1 LHDATHNYID
11 ALMFRLIIMKKLPLL
26 LLMLCLPAIAADEIL
41 VPTVED
47 NLRDMDKDRNGI
59 VTVSEVRVFIESKH
73 GKDYEK
79 ALLDKMEGA
88 SGQSCGTA
96 FAQSLY

>member
-1 LHDATHNYID
+1 MAVLDGLTT
-11 ALMFRLIIMKKLPLL
+11 MKKLPLL
-26 LLMLCLPAIAADEIL
+26 LLMICLPATAVEVMD
-41 VPTVED
+41 VPSVED

-73 GKDYEK
+73 GKGYQKEI
-79 ALLDKMEGA
+79 LDKMEGA

-96 FAQSLY
+96 FKQSLF

>member
-1 LHDATHNYID
+1 
-11 ALMFRLIIMKKLPLL
+11 MKKLPLL

-73 GKDYEK
+73 GKGYEK